1 MSKPFTGVKILDF
14 TRVLAG
20 PYGSYQLALLGA
32 DSHTCTAG
40 ALGMLDPAPTHE
52 ALAQRIGSQ
61 REAVSRE
68 LGRLERAELLHRGRR
83 RIEVDVITHQ
93 HAAIDR

>member
-32 DSHTCTAG
+32 
-40 ALGMLDPAPTHE
+40 
-52 ALAQRIGSQ
+52 
-61 REAVSRE
+61 
-68 LGRLERAELLHRGRR
+68 RAELADQSVAFPPTSATSILW
-83 RIEVDVITHQ
+83 
-93 HAAIDR
+93 